1 MPTVVRITVF
11 TVVGHGGAGSPGDRD
26 TPFFVGIHDT
36 MLNRYTGLFA
46 TLTLSLGATA
56 QDPADRDTGFEMIV
70 PPPLV
75 SGAGTSQYTNM
86 LLEDDGT
93 VMFAGGIYNYAGD
106 YGGVLRMDPTGSFS
120 NTWTGNFFGTVR
132 AMAKSPDGKYY
143 MAGQFTSYAG
153 VDRVAIVRID
163 ADGSLDE
170 SFDAGPDAP
179 PIQVFS
185 VAVQP
190 DGKVLVGG
198 NFADWAGSGR
208 KGLVRLNTDG
218 SVDESFSVGT
228 GTNGNSQVLGI
239 KVLDSGKIL
248 IGGTFSNFNGSQRA
262 LARLNADGSVDD
274 TFSHA
279 IPSGSIQGFKV
290 MADGRI
296 VTAGQL
302 WRFMPDGA
310 TDPSFQGQ
318 GALTNVLS
326 VEPYPDGRILAGGI
340 FSSAAGQPAQR
351 FVRLNADGT
360 HDGTFDT
367 STGFDGNVLGIQLDA
382 QGRIY
387 VCHYGSTY
395 KGEELLHYHS
405 QFSINNKFVIRLHG
419 DGLPASIRENE
430 VLETLV
436 YPNPGK
442 DLITVRML
450 GHRIEA
456 LQLFSVDG
464 RSVKSMAGGLMDQV
478 TLSLDGILPGT
489 YLVELRTAGGQRV
502 VKQMVKE

>member
-1 MPTVVRITVF
+1 
-11 TVVGHGGAGSPGDRD
+11 
-26 TPFFVGIHDT
+26 
-36 MLNRYTGLFA
+36 MLNRYTGLSA
-46 TLTLSLGATA
+46 TLTLSIGLMA
-56 QDPADRDTGFEMIV
+56 QGPADRDTGFEMIV

-75 SGAGTSQYTNM
+75 VDVNSAPYTNM
-86 LLEDDGT
+86 MLEDDGT
-93 VMFAGGIYNYAGD
+93 VMLAGGIYNYAGD
-106 YGGVLRMDPTGSFS
+106 YGGVLRMDPTGTFS
-120 NTWTGNFFGTVR
+120 NSWTGNFFGAVR

-143 MAGQFTSYAG
+143 MAGQSTSYAG
-153 VDRVAIVRID
+153 VSRVAVVRIN

-170 SFDAGPDAP
+170 AFDVGPNAP
-179 PIQVFS
+179 PIQCYS

-198 NFADWAGSGR
+198 YFADWDGSGR
-208 KGLVRLNTDG
+208 RGLVRLNTDG

-228 GTNGNSQVLGI
+228 GTNGNSRISCI

-248 IGGTFSNFNGSQRA
+248 IGGDFSNFNGSQRA
-262 LARLNADGSVDD
+262 LARLNADGSVDN

-279 IPSGSIQGFKV
+279 ITSGSIQGFKV

-318 GALTNVLS
+318 GTLTNILS
-326 VEPYPDGRILAGGI
+326 VEPYPDGRILVGGI
-340 FSSAAGQPAQR
+340 FNSVAGQPAQR
-351 FVRLNADGT
+351 FARLNADGT

-395 KGEELLHYHS
+395 KGEELVHYHT
-405 QFSINNKFVIRLHG
+405 QFSINNKLVIRLNG
-419 DGLPASIRENE
+419 DGLPASIQEDE
-430 VLETLV
+430 MPSALLF
-436 YPNPGK
+436 PNPAS
-442 DLITVRML
+442 DRITVRVE
-450 GHRIEA
+450 GDRIEEV
-456 LQLFSVDG
+456 QVFSVDG
-464 RSVKSMAGGLMDQV
+464 RLLKTMAGVNMDQV
-478 TLSLDGILPGT
+478 VIPIEALLPGT
-489 YLVELRTAGGQRV
+489 YLLDLRTARWQRV
-502 VKQMVKE
+502 VKQWVKE